1 MGPIRFATKTSSYYL
16 ILSLLVVTAV
26 AILALYTSR
35 VGRSWR
41 AIKLNPHLAETIG
54 IDLYRYRL
62 LAFIISSVVAGT
74 AGNFYAH
81 YFGSLEP
88 DMFSVFKS
96 IYIQIYSILGGLNY
110 YLLGPVLGSWIMT
123 FLPEFLRI
131 SKEIEP
137 ILTGGV
143 LIGLVIFLPGGIL
156 SLPERFRSF
165 PMPSSTEPSRR
176 HLPDH
181 PMEIFINSGEHTVPL
196 LELKRLTKHFGG
208 LSAITEL
215 NLDVSGLRNLRDF
228 RAQWR
233 REEHPL
239 QPDMWLLSA
248 NQRHVKFEGK
258 DITGLSAHRI
268 AQLGIGRSFQASTL
282 FLKLT
287 VFDNVFIGFNMAYKE
302 GVWKSFLHTP
312 SALREERI
320 VKEKVSEIPE
330 FMGMADLKIQIA
342 YNLPHGHQRI
352 LGVCIALATRP
363 RLLLLDEP
371 LTGMH
376 PEETARMLDLIRKL
390 QERDITIVLVEHNMD
405 AVMQLCDRIVVLNYG
420 ESLPKDFRMK

>member
-1 MGPIRFATKTSSYYL
+1 
-16 ILSLLVVTAV
+16 
-26 AILALYTSR
+26 
-35 VGRSWR
+35 
-41 AIKLNPHLAETIG
+41 
-54 IDLYRYRL
+54 
-62 LAFIISSVVAGT
+62 
-74 AGNFYAH
+74 
-81 YFGSLEP
+81 
-88 DMFSVFKS
+88 
-96 IYIQIYSILGGLNY
+96 
-110 YLLGPVLGSWIMT
+110 
-123 FLPEFLRI
+123 
-131 SKEIEP
+131 
-137 ILTGGV
+137 
-143 LIGLVIFLPGGIL
+143 
-156 SLPERFRSF
+156 
-165 PMPSSTEPSRR
+165 
-176 HLPDH
+176 
-181 PMEIFINSGEHTVPL
+181 MEIFINSGEHTVPL
-196 LELKRLTKHFGG
+196 LEVKRLTKHFGG

-215 NLDVSGLRNLRDF
+215 NLDVMDSEILGIIGPNGAGKSTLFNLICGFYRPT
-228 RAQWR
+228 QGT
-233 REEHPL
+233 
-239 QPDMWLLSA
+239 
-248 NQRHVKFEGK
+248 VTFEGK

-320 VKEKVSEIPE
+320 VKEKVCEILE
-330 FMGMADLKIQIA
+330 FMGMADLKDQIA
-342 YNLPHGHQRI
+342 HNLPHGHQRI

-420 ESLPKDFRMK
+420 RKLAEGFPNEVRENREVIAAYLGAEEGD